1 MCFSAEASFIVG
13 GALLIVG
20 AATIKKVRHKK
31 DMPIAFIPLIF
42 AVQQIIEGFLW
53 VSLTNNLLGAQFW
66 LSNIY
71 GAFIGVIWPVY
82 APFSVYSAETNAIR
96 RKIIGSIIIV
106 GVGLAAYTLIGLA
119 SQPITAQVVNLS
131 IHYEHDVAAYQFV
144 IVMYL
149 LATCVPFIFSS
160 YRHIYIAGFVITLG
174 FFVAYFAYRETFASI
189 WCFYAAIA
197 SGLIYLHFT
206 RRLNKPLIPLPKI

>member
-13 GALLIVG
+13 GTLLIVG
-20 AATIKKVRHKK
+20 AATIKKIRYKK
-31 DMPIAFIPLIF
+31 DILIAFIPLMF
-42 AVQQIIEGFLW
+42 AVQQITEGFLW
-53 VSLTNNLLGAQFW
+53 VSLANNLLSAQFW

-71 GAFIGVIWPVY
+71 GIFIGVIWPVY
-82 APFSVYSAETNAIR
+82 APFSVYSAEVNAKR
-96 RKIIGSIIIV
+96 RKIIASIIIV
-106 GVGLAAYTLIGLA
+106 GLGLAAYTLAGLT
-119 SQPITAQVVNLS
+119 SQPITAQVINHS

-160 YRHIYIAGFVITLG
+160 YRHLYVAGFVITLG
-174 FFVAYFAYRETFASI
+174 FFVAYFVYRETFASI

-197 SGLIYLHFT
+197 SGLIYLYFT
-206 RRLNKPLIPLPKI
+206 RRLNKPLIPLSKI